1 MSRIAFIAPDQQL
14 ADMAREV
21 VDRLGKK
28 DVEVLCGSMGEG
40 VRLAREA
47 QKRGVSLIISRG
59 GTGAAIEHELTVPVI
74 YIETSSFDVIQS
86 IGKAASISKSIGI
99 VGFEDLISSYNKIMS
114 IIERNFAVQVSTA
127 RISSETDLPSLL
139 LQMSEDGTEVF
150 IGGHTVVTATKRLGL
165 PCVSI
170 ETIEETVVD
179 TILRAESFLEL
190 RQKEKERIEILNS
203 IIDFAYDGILAI
215 DKNGII
221 TVFNPVIQKLT
232 NTTAEQALG
241 RPVDEIVEN
250 SRMTR
255 VMQTGVAELGELQQI
270 GSTSIVTNRV
280 PIVVDGEVMGVVAT
294 FQEVENFQR
303 MEASVRKKLRAKGH
317 VAKFR
322 FEDIIGSSRAIT
334 NAIETAKLYARVN
347 STVLLLGDSG
357 TGKELFAQSIH
368 NNSER
373 RDNPFVAV
381 NCAALPASL
390 LESEL
395 FGYVEGAFT
404 GARKGGSPGLFEMA
418 HTGTIF
424 LDEISEM
431 QPNLQALLLRVLQ
444 EKEVTRIGGDSV
456 IPVDVRIIAASN
468 RDLYAMVEKGLFRE
482 DLYYRL
488 CVLALVIPPLRER
501 KEDIP
506 DIVRYH
512 MARKG
517 WETRMTAR
525 SITDEAME
533 LLVAQ
538 DWPGNVRQLENVVE
552 RCVVLS
558 RGGAIIP
565 EVVHKAMLRPTVSGP
580 PPQGERGA
588 LEEAPSGAPGGVLR
602 SLEEDTIL
610 RVLSE
615 CGGNRSQAARKLGIS
630 PTTLWRRLKNMGIN
644 ASGNPS

>member
-1 MSRIAFIAPDQQL
+1 
-14 ADMAREV
+14 MARV
-21 VDRLGKK
+21 VVKRLG
-28 DVEVLCGSMGEG
+28 DDNVEVLCGSMGEG

-47 QKRGVSLIISRG
+47 LRRSASLIISRG
-59 GTGAAIEHELTVPVI
+59 GTGAAIERELKAPII
-74 YIETSSFDVIQS
+74 YLETSSYDVIQS
-86 IGKAASISKSIGI
+86 IGRAISISKNIGI
-99 VGFEDLISSYNKIMS
+99 VGFDDLISSYEKITS
-114 IIERNFAVQVSTA
+114 IIEQNFSAHISTC
-127 RISSETDLPSLL
+127 RIGPETDIPRLL
-139 LQMSEDGTEVF
+139 MQMAEEGTEVF
-150 IGGHTVVTATKRLGL
+150 IGGHTVGTAADRLNL
-165 PCVSI
+165 PCVPI

-179 TILRAESFLEL
+179 TIQRAQSFLVL

-215 DKNGII
+215 DKNGVI

-232 NTTAEQALG
+232 NLTAEQALG
-241 RPVDEIVEN
+241 RPVDEVVEN
-250 SRMTR
+250 
-255 VMQTGVAELGELQQI
+255 
-270 GSTSIVTNRV
+270 IVTNRV

-294 FQEVENFQR
+294 FQDVEKFQS

-317 VAKFR
+317 IAKFR

-334 NAIETAKLYARVN
+334 SAIGTARLYAQVN
-347 STVLLLGDSG
+347 STVLLFGESG

-368 NNSER
+368 NGSER
-373 RDNPFVAV
+373 RDKPFVAV
-381 NCAALPASL
+381 NCAALPESL

-444 EKEVTRIGGDSV
+444 EKEVTRIGADNV
-456 IPVDVRIIAASN
+456 IPVDVRIIAATN

-488 CVLALVIPPLRER
+488 CVLALNIPPLRER
-501 KEDIP
+501 KSDIP
-506 DIVRYH
+506 EIVRYH

-517 WETRMTAR
+517 WETRMRAG
-525 SITDEAME
+525 SISDEAME
-533 LLVAQ
+533 LLSSQ

-558 RGGAIIP
+558 RGDDITLELVRAAMFRPAAFLPRKEVPAP
-565 EVVHKAMLRPTVSGP
+565 EAEPLAENS
-580 PPQGERGA
+580 
-588 LEEAPSGAPGGVLR
+588 GVLR
-602 SLEEDTIL
+602 NLEEETIL

-615 CGGNRSQAARKLGIS
+615 CGGNKAQTAQRLGIS
-630 PTTLWRRLKNMGIN
+630 SSTLWRKLKKMGC
-644 ASGNPS
+644 